1 MMTCKSE
8 TEPVSALFTADACP
22 VIGVNGRTVR
32 FLNPAAQRLFGAV
45 GPGAPLRRLL
55 PEHVVMHQA
64 RAFYATARI
73 AKQPY
78 AVTLTSM
85 PELKIYR
92 LEPVRRDA
100 PFPGLIVPG
109 NLLSLELGLSAGFFS
124 AYAAGQTDPVLRHHA
139 ARLEHASDQLRR
151 WISNVE
157 LLQELRQDMPVA
169 APVALDI
176 VSVIQTIAEHIRPVL
191 ARRGIRLEVT
201 VPESPC
207 PVHAAAKLIEAL
219 LLNLLS
225 NAVKSAPSGSCVR
238 VDLARGVRTV
248 KLAVRDSGPGFPEH
262 VLQEQFHA
270 YSAHTLPTGTCRGYG
285 LPVCFAA
292 ADALRGS
299 ILIEAPRGD
308 GACVSLIL
316 PMLPAAKAVMHM
328 PGPRSALPDMHTCR
342 AGISDA
348 LTDEDYLPFD
358 PS

>member
-1 MMTCKSE
+1 MMICTSE
-8 TEPVSALFTADACP
+8 IEPVSALFTADACP

-32 FLNPAAQRLFGAV
+32 FLNPAAQRLFGTA
-45 GPGAPLRRLL
+45 GPGTPLRRLL

-64 RAFYATARI
+64 RAFYATARV
-73 AKQPY
+73 AKHPY
-78 AVTLTSM
+78 AVTLTSI

-92 LEPVRRDA
+92 LEPVRCDA
-100 PFPGLIVPG
+100 PFPGLLVPG
-109 NLLSLELGLSAGFFS
+109 NLLALELGMSAGYFS
-124 AYAAGQTDPVLRHHA
+124 AYAAGQSDPVLQHHA
-139 ARLEHASDQLRR
+139 AKLEHASDQLRR

-157 LLQELRQDMPVA
+157 LLQELRQDIPGA
-169 APVALDI
+169 AAVELDV
-176 VSVIQTIAEHIRPVL
+176 VSVIQTIAGHVSSVL
-191 ARRGIRLEVT
+191 ARRGVRLEVT
-201 VPESPC
+201 APESPC
-207 PVHAAAKLIEAL
+207 PVLASAKLIEAL
-219 LLNLLS
+219 FLNLLS

-248 KLAVRDSGPGFPEH
+248 KLTVRDSGPGFPEH

-270 YSAHTLPTGTCRGYG
+270 YSAHTLPSGTCRGYG

-316 PMLPAAKAVMHM
+316 PIHAAAKTVMHM
-328 PGPRSALPDMHTCR
+328 PDDCSSLPDMTDCR
-342 AGISDA
+342 IGISDA